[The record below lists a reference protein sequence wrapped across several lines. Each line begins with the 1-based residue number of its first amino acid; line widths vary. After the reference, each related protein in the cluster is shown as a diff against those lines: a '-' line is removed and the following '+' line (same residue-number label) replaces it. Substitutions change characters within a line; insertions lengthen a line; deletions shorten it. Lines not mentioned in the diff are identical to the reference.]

1 MRTFLDTNVFLRFID
16 GNEGVIE
23 FWKILVDG
31 SKKHVVHNV
40 VLSELVWV
48 LGSRYKY
55 GKKVI
60 SEYLLSLYKT
70 DNIRWTNDCD
80 LEKTIFWHGE
90 GRAKYND
97 CLIASAME
105 NGDTIISYDR
115 EFDRF
120 DWIKRVEPEDLLK
133 K

>member
-16 GNEGVIE
+16 GNEGVIK

-55 GKKVI
+55 GEKVI
-60 SEYLLSLYKT
+60 SEYLLSLYKMG
-70 DNIRWTNDCD
+70 NIQWTNDCD
-80 LEKTIFWHGE
+80 LGKTIFWYGE

-97 CLIASAME
+97 CLIVSAMRS
-105 NGDTIISYDR
+105 GDTIISYDR

-120 DWIKRVEPEDLLK
+120 DWIERVVPEDLLK